1 MSDRVLIAAPGQLNP
16 VIDAS
21 EIDVRPGLRGRAR
34 EGLITLAGGFGH
46 HREPVRLLHDS
57 HGRPSEFWMS
67 GTKLLPQDKLARE
80 MAARY
85 R

>member
-1 MSDRVLIAAPGQLNP
+1 

-34 EGLITLAGGFGH
+34 ETDHLAGGFGH